1 MGETIHDAV
10 FAPKSSRFIQ
20 DSLRFHEEST
30 DNSGILNR
38 WLGERTTCVHKDI
51 GRSVHGL
58 QADRSGLAAPPGDTV
73 SDGETTKRARQMGAE
88 RRRGKT
94 MAEETPGRSDNIIE
108 PKALFRADVD
118 QSGDWYVWRRLGASG
133 WATLRRCC
141 DREQALE
148 LAKALN
154 LEKPIIAS

>member
-10 FAPKSSRFIQ
+10 FSAKSSRFIK
-20 DSLRFHEEST
+20 DWLRFHAETT
-30 DNSGILNR
+30 DVSGNLKR
-38 WLGERTTCVHKDI
+38 WLGEHSGEVHEDI
-51 GRSVHGL
+51 GRRVHGL
-58 QADRSGLAAPPGDTV
+58 QADRSGLAAPPGETDRV
-73 SDGETTKRARQMGAE
+73 GETTKRERQMGAE

-94 MAEETPGRSDNIIE
+94 MAKETPGKSDNIIE

-148 LAKALN
+148 LAKTLN
-154 LEKPIIAS
+154 LEKSPIVQ